1 MVKIVA
7 DENMPGVEQLFSPFG
22 DVRLL
27 PGRNLDPR
35 DVEDAD
41 VLLVRSVTQ
50 VNAALL
56 ANSGVKFVGSATIG
70 TDHIDSAYLASRNIQ
85 FAHAPGCNAEA
96 VVDYVL
102 ATLCQLEENWR
113 HKTLAI
119 VGCGNVGGRLYN
131 RLVQLGVNCLCY
143 DPFLTAQ
150 QQQNL
155 CEFGDIF
162 QADILCLHTPLTT
175 DGAYPSWH
183 LFDHRVLRRLKPG
196 ALIINAGRGAVIDNS
211 ALITAIKAGKVR
223 AALDVWEGEPNIN
236 PELLDL
242 VSQGTPHIAGYSLEG
257 RLRGTLM
264 IYHRFCEWLTVEPQI
279 KDLKGLLTLC
289 NIPSTEP
296 LDLSHC
302 QHLLRQGAGDEELQA
317 IIAAAYNPQNDFAR
331 LRLINRGEDSLAAG
345 FDSLRKHYPLR
356 REFGFFTIP
365 KMASSGLQGQL
376 RAAGFKRINE

>member
-41 VLLVRSVTQ
+41 VLLVRSVAQ

-175 DGAYPSWH
+175 DGAYPTRH
-183 LFDHRVLRRLKPG
+183 LFDGHVLRRLKPG

-264 IYHRFCEWLTVEPQI
+264 IYHRFCQWLNQSPQI
-279 KDLKGLLTLC
+279 KDLNEFLTLC
-289 NIPSTEP
+289 GIPTTAL
-296 LDLSHC
+296 LDLRE
-302 QHLLRQGAGDEELQA
+302 LPQGTDDEQLQA
-317 IIAAAYNPQNDFAR
+317 IINAAYNPRGDFAR
-331 LRLINRGEDSLAAG
+331 LLLVSGSEDALAAG

-356 REFGFFTIP
+356 REFGFFNVP
-365 KMASSGLQGQL
+365 EFADSGLRARL
-376 RAAGFKRINE
+376 RAAGFKRVNE